1 MALGKIHGI
10 ILAAGRGSRMNN
22 LTKDCPKGLVEFGTK
37 ALIKWQ
43 IDALVA
49 AGIDQIDIVTGYK
62 AEALEYLNCT
72 RIFNERWQQTN
83 MLSSLLKAEHLL
95 TTTPC
100 IVSYSDIFYAKEA
113 IICLAESDAD
123 IAITY
128 DPNWRLIWQKRFNDP
143 LDDAETFA
151 LHSDATLRDIGGKTN
166 NIDDIEGQYM
176 GLLYFTPTGWNRVQ
190 NYLNSY
196 SEQAVDKM
204 SMTGLLSRLIEQGQK
219 ISAIPYYGPWGE
231 IDSESDLRV
240 FELLLPNLSKGTSY

>member
-62 AEALEYLNCT
+62 AEALEYLNYT
-72 RIFNERWQQTN
+72 RIFNEHWQKTN

-113 IICLAESDAD
+113 IIYLAASDAD

-128 DPNWRLIWQKRFNDP
+128 DPNWRLLWQKRFNDP
-143 LDDAETFA
+143 LDDAETFRE
-151 LHSDATLRDIGGKTN
+151 RDGKLLEIGNRPTSLS
-166 NIDDIEGQYM
+166 EVAGQYM
-176 GLLYFTPTGWNRVQ
+176 GLLKFKPNGWK
-190 NYLNSY
+190 LIKEILK
-196 SEQAVDKM
+196 EQKPNFDRLD
-204 SMTGLLSRLIEQGQK
+204 MTSLLRILLSQNHYVR
-219 ISAIPYYGPWGE
+219 AIPTTEEWYE
-231 IDSESDLRV
+231 FDSIEDLMASD
-240 FELLLPNLSKGTSY
+240 Y